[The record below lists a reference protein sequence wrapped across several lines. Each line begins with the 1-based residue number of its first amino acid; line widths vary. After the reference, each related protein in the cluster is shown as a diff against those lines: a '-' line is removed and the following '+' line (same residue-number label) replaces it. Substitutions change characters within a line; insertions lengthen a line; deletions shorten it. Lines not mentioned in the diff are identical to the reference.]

1 MGILTSGI
9 LAQADDRPGFF
20 DNEVLDEFTVP
31 FGEWFAQMVFWI
43 NSNLDP
49 LLQVFK
55 APFSFLMWLV
65 VNNRTFSILTAPWIL
80 VVLFISF
87 IAYLSRNAQ
96 VAVFVGLALTLC
108 GLLGPQH
115 WDETAKTLGMIFVA
129 VLLCAVIG
137 IPLGILSGRFDAV
150 WNVIRPTLDAMQVVH
165 SFVYML
171 PVVFFFGIGEVSATM
186 VTMVF
191 AIPPLIRL
199 TNLGIRQVP
208 EDVVEA
214 SRAFGAPELRVLT
227 DVQLPL
233 ARPAIMTGLNQTL
246 LLSISMLGIAAIM
259 GAGGLGLLVFRAINN
274 LNTGLA
280 ASAGL
285 ALFLVAVVLDRISQ
299 REGDEDGQLLS
310 RIRRA
315 WAARNNP
322 EVLLEDATDDAGS
335 PEPLRQAAKVRLAD
349 LTSGERTG
357 LSVAVVGGVIAIA
370 SVFLTWNEDAGWI
383 SGFARRDDETLAGMA
398 FNGFAASGGS
408 WYGFTAIG
416 LGAFIIIASI
426 VTIMKP
432 GKVARFLSADGVAI
446 AGMGVTISSASFLVA
461 QPSWLIETISQG
473 PGPLV
478 ATIGGAIA
486 AIGGIMATFAAPYAP
501 RRPLPDKVAFSRIF
515 GGFVAMALVVIA
527 SFSGWSFDERADVII
542 TPEIRAEI
550 DRLEAEAGDDP
561 TLQAANAQLIANLAN
576 GARQD
581 DVVLDGWNDQGAE
594 LGLPSIIAA
603 ALGLLV
609 VLPGAGLLGRANEQ
623 RIWAYNVVVAAVGLG
638 TALIGANW
646 IFTTARVAD
655 SNWFSGVGS
664 FLVLVAGVLLIMSA
678 RSTIVEFDRRKVYG
692 DEPTIDL
699 ADDLVEPEPEK
710 VLADA

>member
-1 MGILTSGI
+1 MGILSGGV
-9 LAQADDRPGFF
+9 LAQSEQPGFF

-31 FGEWFAQMVFWI
+31 FGEWIAQMVFWI
-43 NSNLDP
+43 NSNMDP

-65 VNNRTFSILTAPWIL
+65 VDNRTFSILTAPWIA
-80 VVLFISF
+80 VVLLISF
-87 IAYLSRNAQ
+87 IAYLSRNLQ

-108 GLLGPQH
+108 GLLGSDH
-115 WDETAKTLGMIFVA
+115 WDETAKTIGMIFVA
-129 VLLCAVIG
+129 VVLCAIIG
-137 IPLGILSGRFDAV
+137 IPLGILSGRFDSV

-171 PVVFFFGIGEVSATM
+171 PMVFFFGIGEVSATM

-214 SRAFGAPELRVLT
+214 SRAFGAPELRVLV

-315 WAARNNP
+315 WSARNNP
-322 EVLLEDATDDAGS
+322 EVLLEDAPT
-335 PEPLRQAAKVRLAD
+335 PVTPLREAAKVRLAS

-357 LSVAVVGGVIAIA
+357 LSIATVGGVLAVVSA
-370 SVFLTWNEDAGWI
+370 FLTWNKDAGWI
-383 SGFARRDDETLAGMA
+383 SGYSRRSDETLAGMA
-398 FNGFAASGGS
+398 FNGIDASGGS
-408 WYGFTAIG
+408 WYGFAAI
-416 LGAFIIIASI
+416 AFGVLAVAAS
-426 VTIMKP
+426 VFTIMKP
-432 GKVARFLSADGVAI
+432 GTGPQFFSPAMAAI
-446 AGMGVTISSASFLVA
+446 SGFAVMISSASFLLA
-461 QPSWLIETISQG
+461 EPSYLIETISQG

-478 ATIGGAIA
+478 ATIAGLIILVGGA
-486 AIGGIMATFAAPYAP
+486 MATFAAPYAP
-501 RRPLPDKVAFSRIF
+501 RRPLPDKIAWNRIF
-515 GGFVAMALVVIA
+515 AGTVALGLVVIA

-542 TPEIRAEI
+542 TPEIREEI
-550 DRLEAEAGDDP
+550 ERLREEAGDDV
-561 TLQAANAQLIANLAN
+561 TLQAANAQKISNLAN
-576 GARQD
+576 GARAE
-581 DVVLDGWNDQGAE
+581 DVILDGWNGNGAQ
-594 LGLPSIIAA
+594 LGLPTILAG
-603 ALGLLV
+603 ALGFLLCI
-609 VLPGAGLLGRANEQ
+609 PGAGLLGRENEQ
-623 RIWAYNVVVAAVGLG
+623 RLWAYNVLVAGAGVGL
-638 TALIGANW
+638 ALIGVGW
-646 IFTTARVAD
+646 IASTARVAD
-655 SNWFSGVGS
+655 SNWFSGVGA
-664 FLVLVAGVLLIMSA
+664 FLTMVAGVLLIMSA
-678 RSTIVEFDRRKVYG
+678 RTTISEFDRVKVYT
-692 DEPTIDL
+692 DAPQADL
-699 ADDLVEPEPEK
+699 ADVSGDADEK
-710 VLADA
+710 VLAGAI